1 MNIKIKSNLNVYNP
15 QSKEDTVLE
24 FFLFQLKFQLKFMK
38 FGTILRLKWRK
49 KFKGNLKERVK
60 EKVHYTIS
68 FDTCETKAQK
78 WEKSVPFK
86 RKTKKKLFI
95 RWKNQWFLG
104 KNKDFLKK
112 ANSFHE
118 NVHKINKKRE
128 NPFWSVGNRSKSE
141 EKMVQI
147 NNFKISRFFVN
158 ENERNKKEK
167 KERPLSVNLNKVLSF
182 DEKKTQKIKDFPWRK
197 KKVYWRKEGFY

>member
-78 WEKSVPFK
+78 
-86 RKTKKKLFI
+86 
-95 RWKNQWFLG
+95 
-104 KNKDFLKK
+104 
-112 ANSFHE
+112 
-118 NVHKINKKRE
+118 
-128 NPFWSVGNRSKSE
+128 
-141 EKMVQI
+141 
-147 NNFKISRFFVN
+147 
-158 ENERNKKEK
+158 
-167 KERPLSVNLNKVLSF
+167 
-182 DEKKTQKIKDFPWRK
+182 
-197 KKVYWRKEGFY
+197 